1 MNESLTL
8 YKLIG
13 LYMLKNSSSP
23 LTNAQITEFV
33 LEKEY
38 TDYFTLQQ
46 AIGELIDSELIRV
59 EESKSGTFY
68 HLTAQGEETLSY
80 FKDKISEGIIE
91 DMNDYIKSNSL
102 AIINNASIIA
112 DYYKAADLGYD
123 VSLRIRERNRIIF
136 DLSLNVDTKS
146 EAEQVC
152 KNFKAKNEEIYEYV
166 IKRLMC

>member
-1 MNESLTL
+1 
-8 YKLIG
+8 
-13 LYMLKNSSSP
+13 MLKNSSAP

-38 TDYFTLQQ
+38 TDYITLQQ
-46 AIGELIDSELIRV
+46 AIGELIDSELIRL

-80 FKDKISEGIIE
+80 FKDKISEGIVE
-91 DMNDYIKSNSL
+91 DMNNYIKSHSL

-123 VSLRIRERNRIIF
+123 VCLRIRERNRIIF
-136 DLSLNVDTKS
+136 DLTLNVDSKA

-152 KNFKAKNEEIYEYV
+152 NNFRNRNEDIYKYV
-166 IKRLMC
+166 VERLMC

>member
-13 LYMLKNSSSP
+13 LYMLKNTSSP

-46 AIGELIDSELIRV
+46 AIGELIDSELIRI

-80 FKDKISEGIIE
+80 FKDKLSEGIIQ
-91 DMNDYIKSNSL
+91 DMDEYIKSNSL

-136 DLSLNVDTKS
+136 DLTLNVDTKA
-146 EAEQVC
+146 EAETVC
-152 KNFKAKNEEIYEYV
+152 KNFKANDEEIYEYV
-166 IKRLMC
+166 IKRLMY